1 MDNPKINEHTRRSS
15 KWIYSKTTSKSEDL
29 FAIADFG
36 SPMSFLNK
44 KTAENLRQNDR
55 SAVFKLIPPVDAA
68 KNLACYNE
76 KHILPKGQLSI
87 AVESGGWIIQSALF
101 IIVDD
106 QKADIMGGT
115 FYQKLGSNKPKHNQ
129 ILNIHSKEETS
140 DKNFKKWF
148 TKIFQELCV
157 RIEKA
162 KKNT

>member
-1 MDNPKINEHTRRSS
+1 
-15 KWIYSKTTSKSEDL
+15 
-29 FAIADFG
+29 
-36 SPMSFLNK
+36 MSFLNE
-44 KTAENLRQNDR
+44 KTAEKLRQNDR
-55 SAVFKLIPPVDAA
+55 SAIFKLTPPVDAA

-106 QKADIMGGT
+106 QKADIKGGT

-129 ILNIHSKEETS
+129 ILNIHSKEENS
-140 DKNFKKWF
+140 DKNFKKCF